1 MPLLRELRLS
11 NTQKRA
17 LARLKAELT
26 AHYPVAKT
34 LIFGSVAR
42 GTAEK
47 ESDLDV
53 LVLTKRPMKHREK
66 HDIYAM
72 VTKINQAFDSNIST
86 LIVDERSWENG
97 LYSLLPIKEE
107 VNRDGVTF

>member
-11 NTQKRA
+11 EAQKQA
-17 LARLKAELT
+17 LSRLKTELT
-26 AHYPVAKT
+26 ERYPVTKT
-34 LIFGSVAR
+34 MIFGSVAR

-53 LVLTKRPMKHREK
+53 LVLTKRPMRHREK
-66 HDIYAM
+66 HEIYAV
-72 VTKINQAFDSNIST
+72 VTKINLAYNSNISA
-86 LIVDERSWENG
+86 LVVDERSWETG

-107 VNRDGVTF
+107 VSRDGVAF